1 MDEFLVLVDDTDTA
15 WGKMEKMEV
24 HHLGLLHRAFSVFIF
39 NTKGELLMQQ
49 KAPEKYH
56 TGGLWTNTCCSHP
69 RFGEETDF
77 AADRRLREEM
87 GISCNLS
94 YGFNFMYKVSFE
106 NGLIENEFDHVFFGV
121 SDDLAEPDPSE
132 VQNWKYMNI
141 DNLISDVEIN
151 PDLYTV
157 WLKLCLGKVVEYLQ
171 HGRLQF
177 VA

>member
-49 KAPEKYH
+49 RAPEKYH
-56 TGGLWTNTCCSHP
+56 SGGLWTNTCCSHP